1 MKNFKKTIL
10 LFLISLIHFT
20 SCSLKTGISEPVYE
34 DWKIQFGDNQSYS
47 ARGYKDSSW
56 KTINADKIITVQNG
70 EHYFWLRKTINIP
83 ASLQNSNICI
93 GFQKTNCAIQV
104 FADGVFVGARGNFP
118 PNLNV
123 KIEQNT
129 DVLIPANCIKKG
141 TVEIALRVYAPG
153 STAKDICPSLD
164 DEIQGYFM
172 NNIKNIFN
180 QKI

>member
-10 LFLISLIHFT
+10 LFLISLILFT

-104 FADGVFVGARGNFP
+104 FADGVFVGEKGHFP

-129 DVLIPANCIKKG
+129 DILIPSNCIKDG
-141 TVEIALRVYAPG
+141 TVEIKSITING
-153 STAKDICPSLD
+153 GDSSK
-164 DEIQGYFM
+164 
-172 NNIKNIFN
+172 
-180 QKI
+180 